1 MLQDSPKYRIY
12 KGLAVIRALFG
23 LNKKKPNEVGFSSL
37 IAIYLQYLRQYNVKN
52 QSCAHDN
59 FEMVLM
65 MLILTVCFFV
75 YNCKFVLINTK
86 NDQIKSKI
94 IKYHTEIPVHVFFIK
109 QLIFLQDSSD
119 QTLPTQLVL
128 MPQQI

>member
-1 MLQDSPKYRIY
+1 ML
-12 KGLAVIRALFG
+12 V
-23 LNKKKPNEVGFSSL
+23 E
-37 IAIYLQYLRQYNVKN
+37 N

-65 MLILTVCFFV
+65 MLILNVCFFV
-75 YNCKFVLINTK
+75 YNFKFVLINTK

-94 IKYHTEIPVHVFFIK
+94 IKYHTETPVHIFLIK

-119 QTLPTQLVL
+119 QTLPHNLF
-128 MPQQI
+128 